1 MDKFEIIHNYVIDFI
16 KNQIEPK
23 GFTYHNLEHTLSV
36 VERSSYLAKKEWLSQ
51 EIVDKI
57 KVAAYFHDLGL
68 VDGNYDNHEEESV
81 KIFKLFNKK
90 NNFFTEKDEEYIA
103 NIILATK
110 VTNSHPRKIEYKI
123 IKDADLDNLWR
134 DDFFINSS
142 NLYNEFKNI
151 LKNNVPSFEEFLVN
165 TYKNFKDFCF
175 YTNTQKKERLAK
187 WKENLNILKCLAEK
201 GKSCFYFDKIF
212 IF

>member
-36 VERSSYLAKKEWLSQ
+36 VERSSYLAKKEWLSK
-51 EIVDKI
+51 EAVDKI
-57 KVAAYFHDLGL
+57 KTAAYFHDLWL
-68 VDGNYDNHEEESV
+68 VYWDYKDHENKSVEIFRSFNRKNKLFSKEEE
-81 KIFKLFNKK
+81 
-90 NNFFTEKDEEYIA
+90 DDIA
-103 NIILATK
+103 DIILATK
-110 VTNSHPRKIEYKI
+110 MIINFPKKIEHRI

-151 LKNNVPSFEEFLVN
+151 LKNNIPSFEEFLVN